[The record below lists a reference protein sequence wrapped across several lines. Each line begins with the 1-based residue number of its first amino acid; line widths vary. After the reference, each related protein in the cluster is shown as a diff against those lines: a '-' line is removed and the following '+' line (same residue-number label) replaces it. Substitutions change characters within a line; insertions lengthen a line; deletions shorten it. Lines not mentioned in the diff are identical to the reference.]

1 MNGFAPEI
9 LPWCDKK
16 FQKTLHLFIQQL
28 QQVSNNVKTHGSKLF
43 HILPPVAAISVQSMT
58 FQIYWNSYPQSN
70 QLLIFVTTRI

>member
-28 QQVSNNVKTHGSKLF
+28 QQVFNNVKTRGSKLF
-43 HILPPVAAISVQSMT
+43 HIPPPVAAISVQSMILNT
-58 FQIYWNSYPQSN
+58 ISCSS
-70 QLLIFVTTRI
+70 L